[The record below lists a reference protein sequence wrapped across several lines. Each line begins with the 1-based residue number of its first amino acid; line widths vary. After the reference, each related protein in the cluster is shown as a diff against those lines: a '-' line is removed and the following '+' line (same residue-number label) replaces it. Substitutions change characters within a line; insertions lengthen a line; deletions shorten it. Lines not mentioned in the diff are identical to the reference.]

1 MSAKNQTVLAVKGM
15 SCPSCVRHIDEALK
29 EVSGVSEVEVKL
41 REGKVLVRH
50 DASNVPV
57 ASLVDALK
65 DAGYE
70 STPASA

>member
-1 MSAKNQTVLAVKGM
+1 MSTNNQIVLAVKGM

-29 EVSGVSEVEVKL
+29 GVDGVSEVEVKL
-41 REGKVLVRH
+41 REGKVVVRH
-50 DASNVPV
+50 QQGSASV

-70 STPASA
+70 SSLANA

>member
-1 MSAKNQTVLAVKGM
+1 VSTDNQTVLTVQGM

-29 EVSGVSEVEVKL
+29 GVDGVSEVEVKL

-50 DASNVPV
+50 QPGSPPV
-57 ASLVDALK
+57 TSLVDALK

-70 STPASA
+70 ASPASA